1 MDRKVIILSAPS
13 GSGKTTIVNYL
24 LQHIP
29 SLSFSIS
36 ATNRA
41 PRDKEIHGKDYFF
54 ISPEEF
60 QQHIAN
66 DEFLEYEEV
75 YKEYYYGTLK
85 AQVEQLLKSGRNII
99 FEVDAVGAC
108 NIKKYYGKRALS
120 IFIQPPS
127 IEELRNRLVKRG
139 TDSPETI
146 ENRIAKAE
154 YELSFAAK
162 ADKIVINHT
171 LEIAQEETLRLVE
184 DFIKQ

>member
-13 GSGKTTIVNYL
+13 GAGKTTIVNDL
-24 LQHIP
+24 LQHVP

-36 ATNRA
+36 ATSRA
-41 PRDKEIHGKDYFF
+41 PRGKEIHGKDYFF

-60 QQHIAN
+60 HQRIEN

-75 YKEYYYGTLK
+75 YKDYYYGTLK
-85 AQVEQLLKSGRNII
+85 TQVEQLLKSGRNII
-99 FEVDAVGAC
+99 FEVDVVGAC
-108 NIKKYYGKRALS
+108 NIKKYYGERALS

-127 IEELRNRLVKRG
+127 IKELRNRLTKRG

-171 LEIAQEETLRLVE
+171 VEIAQEETLRLVE
-184 DFIKQ
+184 NFIKQ

>member
-36 ATNRA
+36 ATSRA
-41 PRDKEIHGKDYFF
+41 PRDKEKHGTDYFF

-60 QQHIAN
+60 HQRIEN

-75 YKEYYYGTLK
+75 YKDFYYGTSK
-85 AQVEQLLKSGRNII
+85 AQVEQLLKNDRDII

-108 NIKKYYGKRALS
+108 NIKNYYGERALS

-127 IEELRNRLVKRG
+127 IEELRNRLTKRG
-139 TDSPETI
+139 TDSLKTI

-154 YELSFAAK
+154 YELSFAEK

-171 LEIAQEETLRLVE
+171 IEIA
-184 DFIKQ
+184 